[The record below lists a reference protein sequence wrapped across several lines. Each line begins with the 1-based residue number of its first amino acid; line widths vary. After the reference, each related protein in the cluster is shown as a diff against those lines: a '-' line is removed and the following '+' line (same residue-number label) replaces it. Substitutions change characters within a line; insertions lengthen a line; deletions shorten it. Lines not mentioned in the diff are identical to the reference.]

1 MAAALVRR
9 GAADQDGSIRPTNL
23 ARDLYQIAE
32 LVEIAFE
39 SDLDA
44 NGRAS
49 IQEMKALGRMGPL
62 LWLFSFLEPVGMGLG
77 LGQGYVWRINGRV
90 VGNVSIHSGGVH
102 PWLGRGFLIAN
113 VAVHPSQRRK
123 GIARLLMQASME
135 MIERSM
141 HGQWVALE
149 VDADNTGAV
158 RLYEELG
165 FQAFETLNH
174 WELSYGLRSNAVD
187 RPSGLWAVRQREP
200 SDAANEIDLIFNR
213 ARVGGMA
220 WTQTLTQH
228 DVQGSLFSQLMSYA
242 GSSRYVLPD
251 PAQPADL
258 LGEVWIETSGW
269 RHTRVSLFLDPALT
283 DASGRQALIRYAL
296 NDPELDGRLM
306 RVETITGDQPVEDL
320 LINAGFR
327 KARSLTQMRYHF
339 GDT

>member
-9 GAADQDGSIRPTNL
+9 GTADPESSIRPTNL

-39 SDLDA
+39 RDLDA

-62 LWLFSFLEPVGMGLG
+62 LWFFSLLEPIGMGLG
-77 LGQGYVWRINGRV
+77 LGQGYVWRTNGRV

-102 PWLGRGFLIAN
+102 PWHGRGFLIAN

-123 GIARLLMQASME
+123 GIARSLMQASME
-135 MIERSM
+135 MIEHSL
-141 HGQWVALE
+141 HAQWVALE

-165 FQAFETLNH
+165 FQPFETLNH
-174 WELSYGLRSNAVD
+174 WELTYGLRSNAVE
-187 RPSGLWAVRQREP
+187 RASGLWSVRQREL
-200 SDAANEIDLIFNR
+200 SDAANEIDLIFGR

-220 WTQTLTQH
+220 WTQTLTHH
-228 DVQGSLFSQLMSYA
+228 DVKGSLFSQLVSYTGA
-242 GSSRYVLPD
+242 TRYVLPN
-251 PAQPADL
+251 PARPDEL
-258 LGEVWIETSGW
+258 LGAVWIETSGW
-269 RHTRVSLFLDPALT
+269 RHTRVSLFIDPALT
-283 DASGRQALIRYAL
+283 DVSGRQALIRYAL
-296 NDPELDGRLM
+296 NDPELDGRLI
-306 RVETITGDQPVEDL
+306 RVETLADDQPVEDL

-339 GDT
+339 SNT